1 MARNRANIE
10 PGQTAY
16 VGNLRF
22 GPGQL
27 LPEGTVEYQVKGFYA
42 LDPDE
47 GGPRGVKG
55 IPYSITVPVGTSRND
70 VQEAVA
76 LLASLTIADA
86 YANYYETDENLGMDI
101 FDVLNEGE

>member
-27 LPEGTVEYQVKGFYA
+27 LPPGTVEYQVKGWRE
-42 LDPDE
+42 LDPSE
-47 GGPRGVKG
+47 QWQGGPTGVA
-55 IPYSITVPVGTSRND
+55 YSFTVPVGTTRAD
-70 VQEAVA
+70 VQEMADVVVEFAVEEEA
-76 LLASLTIADA
+76 GYGYPDLVDQASLFTNI
-86 YANYYETDENLGMDI
+86 G
-101 FDVLNEGE
+101 

>member
-1 MARNRANIE
+1 MARSRANIE

-27 LPEGTVEYQVKGFYA
+27 LPEGTVEYQVKGWYE

-47 GGPRGVKG
+47 GGPPGAKG
-55 IPYSITVPVGTSRND
+55 IPYSFPVEVGTSRAD
-70 VQEAVA
+70 IQEAVA
-76 LLASLTIADA
+76 LIASLTIADA
-86 YANYYETDENLGMDI
+86 YANYFKTDEELGMDI
-101 FDVLNEGE
+101 FDLI